1 MSGTIIFVSGPIGAG
16 KSTLGRG
23 LAEQLAGV
31 FLDGDDFSH
40 PDLPWYSCILQTSRS
55 IVQAGTAAVERFEVA
70 VVAYPLR
77 RTDWVYFK
85 RSFEDRG
92 MKTVFISLR
101 AAYSSIVDPKRGR
114 TFSNEE
120 RARIQVMI
128 AEGYGARPFS
138 DLIIDTDLGSFSE
151 TLAIL
156 ERDVRRIVER

>member
-1 MSGTIIFVSGPIGAG
+1 
-16 KSTLGRG
+16 
-23 LAEQLAGV
+23 
-31 FLDGDDFSH
+31 
-40 PDLPWYSCILQTSRS
+40 
-55 IVQAGTAAVERFEVA
+55 
-70 VVAYPLR
+70 
-77 RTDWVYFK
+77 
-85 RSFEDRG
+85 